1 MASAGNLADLDE
13 AARLLRE
20 AIATLPQGDP
30 TRKSAEHNL
39 ANTAK
44 LGNLLR

>member
-1 MASAGNLADLDE
+1 VSKTGTND
-13 AARLLRE
+13 
-20 AIATLPQGDP
+20 ATLPPGDP